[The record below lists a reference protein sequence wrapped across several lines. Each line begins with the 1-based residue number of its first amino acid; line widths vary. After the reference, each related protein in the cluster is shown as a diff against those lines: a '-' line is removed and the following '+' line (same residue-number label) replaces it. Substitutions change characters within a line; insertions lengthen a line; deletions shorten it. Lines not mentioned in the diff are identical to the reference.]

1 MINKQCHNCARQGK
15 NFYCNA
21 CDKTPE
27 FFDIYSYYINRT
39 SKNSLIGRFKAYTWH
54 DVLEFIRYNFFHD
67 PSGEL
72 KVDCEKEFAYIER
85 KLSNQS
91 TANHSIEKEYS
102 EDPIGYKIY
111 LNKDKKPIE
120 DAPKVGGF
128 WDLTLP

>member
-1 MINKQCHNCARQGK
+1 MINKQCHYCARQGK

-39 SKNSLIGRFKAYTWH
+39 SKNSLIGRFKAYTWR

-67 PSGEL
+67 VSGDL
-72 KVDCEKEFAYIER
+72 NVDCEKEFAYIER

>member
-39 SKNSLIGRFKAYTWH
+39 SKNFLIGRFKAYTWH
-54 DVLEFIRYNFFHD
+54 DVIEFIRYNFFHD
-67 PSGEL
+67 LTGDL
-72 KVDCEKEFAYIER
+72 NVDCEKEFAYIER

-91 TANHSIEKEYS
+91 IPNHSIEKEYS
-102 EDPIGYKIY
+102 GDPIGYKIY

>member
-39 SKNSLIGRFKAYTWH
+39 SKN
-54 DVLEFIRYNFFHD
+54 FFHD
-67 PSGEL
+67 LTGDL
-72 KVDCEKEFAYIER
+72 NVDCEKEFAYIER

-91 TANHSIEKEYS
+91 TGNHSIEKEYS
-102 EDPIGYKIY
+102 EVPIGYKIY

-120 DAPKVGGF
+120 DAPK
-128 WDLTLP
+128 